1 MAKKN
6 NDYFELIKKQSSYCV
21 DASNLLKEIL
31 EKFDSSKVDIYRL
44 QMHEIEHVADDIHHD
59 ILNKLS
65 TEFITPIDQEDIL
78 RLVQIIDDI
87 TDALD
92 EVILDIY
99 MYQIDNI
106 PNAAFVMSQAV
117 NRCVTALCEATVEL
131 KNFKKPDA
139 LRKKLVQVNDIEAE
153 ADEIYAEAV
162 HELFESTCDMKVLL
176 GNKAIYE
183 SLENCCDLCEHAADL
198 IEQVIIKNT

>member
-6 NDYFELIKKQSSYCV
+6 NDYFELIKNQTSCCV
-21 DASNLLKEIL
+21 EASNLLEEIL
-31 EKFDSSKVDIYRL
+31 CKFNAGSINTYRE
-44 QMHEIEHVADDIHHD
+44 QMHGIEHRADGIHHD

-99 MYQIDNI
+99 MYHIDVI
-106 PNAAFVMSQAV
+106 PDETAELSTIV
-117 NRCVTALCEATVEL
+117 NRCVTALDEAAVEL
-131 KNFKKPDA
+131 KNYKKRDSLHA
-139 LRKKLVQVNDIEAE
+139 LLIKVNDIETE
-153 ADEIYAEAV
+153 ADKIYIEAI
-162 HELFESTCDMKVLL
+162 HKLFGSAADSKTLIGSKSV
-176 GNKAIYE
+176 YE
-183 SLENCCDLCEHAADL
+183 GLEHCCDLCEHAADV
-198 IEQVIIKNT
+198 IEQIIIKNT

>member
-6 NDYFELIKKQSSYCV
+6 NNYFELIKKQSSYCV
-21 DASNLLKEIL
+21 EASNLLEEIL
-31 EKFDSSKVDIYRL
+31 CKFNSDSVNAYRS
-44 QMHEIEHVADDIHHD
+44 QMHEIEHRADEVHHD

-99 MYQIDNI
+99 MYRIDTI
-106 PNAAFVMSQAV
+106 PEKTAELSKFV
-117 NRCVTALCEATVEL
+117 NKCVRALYEATDEL
-131 KNFKKPDA
+131 KSFKKPDA
-139 LRKKLVQVNDIEAE
+139 LRTRLVRVNDIEGE
-153 ADEIYAEAV
+153 ADEVYTEAIYQ
-162 HELFESTCDMKVLL
+162 LFGSETDVKTLL
-176 GNKAIYE
+176 GSKAIYE
-183 SLENCCDLCEHAADL
+183 GLENCCDLCEHAAEV

>member
-6 NDYFELIKKQSSYCV
+6 NNYFELIKKQSSYCV
-21 DASNLLKEIL
+21 KASNLLEEIL
-31 EKFDSSKVDIYRL
+31 CKFNAESIGAYRS
-44 QMHEIEHVADDIHHD
+44 QMHEIEHTADGIHHD

-99 MYQIDNI
+99 MYHIEKI
-106 PNAAFVMSQAV
+106 PEKTAELSKVV
-117 NRCVTALCEATVEL
+117 NRCVSALYEATEEL
-131 KNFKKPDA
+131 KSFKKPEV
-139 LRKKLVQVNDIEAE
+139 LRTKLVRVNDIEGE
-153 ADEIYAEAV
+153 ADEIYTEAIYS
-162 HELFESTCDMKVLL
+162 LFGTSKEIKALM
-176 GNKAIYE
+176 GGKAIYE
-183 SLENCCDLCEHAADL
+183 GLENCCDLCEHAADV